1 MVVRWGLMGCCLLRG
16 KIDKTFGAAVSKSTG
31 YSQTRGPKII
41 CVREKVATGDW
52 SDAKAPMTPMKG
64 LRRQMAKIG
73 SGGVSSR
80 REAAP
85 QLMIN
90 RERRNNSGPF
100 AASVG
105 LNLWSFDPA
114 CAAGQSATRN
124 ISKHS
129 GSAVLHALL
138 GPSIANRTPQ
148 KRTLQSVQG
157 RHVRLNF
164 RYNPRLESR
173 DNSGSV
179 ARAIWTAEKRREADP
194 QPGSR

>member
-1 MVVRWGLMGCCLLRG
+1 MGVNGLLPASRENRQNIWRCRVE
-16 KIDKTFGAAVSKSTG
+16 TTG

-41 CVREKVATGDW
+41 WREKVATGDW

-100 AASVG
+100 AASVVKFMELRPSMCRWPIG
-105 LNLWSFDPA
+105 DPKHIETFRFCGFA
-114 CAAGQSATRN
+114 SAF
-124 ISKHS
+124 
-129 GSAVLHALL
+129 L

-164 RYNPRLESR
+164 RYNPRYSLR